1 MQKSLDEIPS
11 PDASQSPASTDVST
25 TAAEAEAAAA
35 PATAKATL
43 RVILAE
49 TARFGACLVLV
60 SLVMIVLLEVC
71 LRVFVVHPFSLGYVA
86 THPTRNY
93 QLVAGYRGT
102 TYDKVLEINS
112 YGMRDEERAP
122 DPKAFRVAVF
132 GDSLTFGQ
140 GVEEP
145 KLYSKQLQGLLARE
159 SAVPVQVFNFAV
171 PGYATAL
178 GVDRWKEIQ
187 PQFRPDVVI
196 FQFSILNECLPTTK
210 DSAKAAAN
218 ARPIV
223 RTTKDALRKLYMYDY
238 LAGRFYGAFQP
249 LPVMDPRAVEKRYA
263 DDSPGW
269 LQCREL
275 FTEIAS
281 FARSSDARVVFALI
295 SHTALGPLAEEPPS
309 VAPKLTTALDQAG
322 LKYHVM
328 TDDSLRPYAGKEDAL
343 NVRPDD
349 PHFSELRHTLVATRL
364 HDYLKATGSVSREA
378 IHGSAP

>member
-11 PDASQSPASTDVST
+11 PDASQSPASADASAP
-25 TAAEAEAAAA
+25 AAETSGLA
-35 PATAKATL
+35 PAVTART
-43 RVILAE
+43 IMAE
-49 TARFGACLVLV
+49 TVRFGACFGIVF
-60 SLVMIVLLEVC
+60 LVMTVILEVC

-93 QLVAGYRGT
+93 QLVPGYRGT

-122 DPKAFRVAVF
+122 NPSAFRVAVF

-145 KLYSKQLQGLLARE
+145 KLYSKQLQGLLASD
-159 SAVPVQVFNFAV
+159 SATPVQVFNFAV

-178 GVDRWKEIQ
+178 GVDRWREIQ
-187 PQFRPDVVI
+187 PQFRPDLVI
-196 FQFSILNECLPTTK
+196 FQFSIANECLPTSK

-223 RTTKDALRKLYMYDY
+223 RKTKDTLRLLYTYDY
-238 LAGRFYGAFQP
+238 LAARFYGALQP
-249 LPVMDPRAVEKRYA
+249 APVMDPRAVEKRYA

-281 FARSSDARVVFALI
+281 FARSSRTRVVLALV
-295 SHTALGPLAEEPPS
+295 SQTALGPLVDEPP
-309 VAPKLTTALDQAG
+309 VTPKLTAALDEAG
-322 LKYHVM
+322 LKFHVM
-328 TDDSLRPYAGKEDAL
+328 TDDVLRPYAGNEGAL
-343 NVRPDD
+343 NVRFDD
-349 PHFSELRHTLVATRL
+349 PHFSELRHTLVAKRL